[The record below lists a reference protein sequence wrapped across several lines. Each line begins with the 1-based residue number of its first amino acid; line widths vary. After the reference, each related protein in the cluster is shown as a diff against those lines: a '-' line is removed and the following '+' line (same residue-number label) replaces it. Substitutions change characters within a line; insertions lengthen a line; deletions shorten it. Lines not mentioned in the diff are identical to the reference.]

1 MDDYKLSSERCS
13 QHVCGAAIGLYGG
26 VGDIIYR
33 RGAPGHCI
41 FAAYTNQ
48 KIESDQRHN
57 IWCRI
62 TRVHVPRPQ
71 GDRITILRT
80 CHCAFVTSGI
90 SRLHPLRI
98 RNFWYFQA
106 PRVFGNVIYCT
117 RRHRV
122 DVATLFHGRL
132 HTSGANTTAVW
143 SHLHLCWESLHS
155 DDACFSSGELKLS
168 AHTYS
173 FADALYL

>member
-1 MDDYKLSSERCS
+1 MHTRTSTLTRYFYETIANWKLQPFFVDDYKLSSERYS

-57 IWCRI
+57 RSRM

-90 SRLHPLRI
+90 SRLHACLE
-98 RNFWYFQA
+98 
-106 PRVFGNVIYCT
+106 
-117 RRHRV
+117 
-122 DVATLFHGRL
+122 TLYIVR
-132 HTSGANTTAVW
+132 
-143 SHLHLCWESLHS
+143 
-155 DDACFSSGELKLS
+155 DDTE
-168 AHTYS
+168 
-173 FADALYL
+173 